1 MIVSPHQVKALFIDK
16 INYFGKMRERGESF
30 CFDDCEGEEEEKK
43 SSCIS
48 LTQKTSVQTS
58 ENVSTFSPR
67 SPPAT
72 VEATLTTAAAATLT
86 TAITATTGP
95 Q

>member
-1 MIVSPHQVKALFIDK
+1 MIVK
-16 INYFGKMRERGESF
+16 
-30 CFDDCEGEEEEKK
+30 EKK
-43 SSCIS
+43 RRKNPVAIS

-72 VEATLTTAAAATLT
+72 VEATLTTAAAAKLT
-86 TAITATTGP
+86 TAITATTGATVVTLK
-95 Q
+95 QQQQQHQRQ